1 MQLNGQVM
9 ETGNIIKQNINHAT
23 IISEFVT
30 ILAEDVIQ
38 QHKETQAIID
48 VLNVKEADISNMEPK
63 TAIQKMKLMKVII
76 MIVLVMNG
84 LVAIQLVELAQN

>member
-1 MQLNGQVM
+1 M
-9 ETGNIIKQNINHAT
+9 ETGNIIKQNINHAN

-38 QHKETQAIID
+38 QHNETQIIID
-48 VLNVKEADISNMEPK
+48 VLNVKEADISNRESK